1 MFFIFGINQKRRDLD
16 YNSSLIVHSCGK
28 YGRAEVY
35 MVYSVFSLFFIP
47 IIKWNKRYFVKYSCC
62 NQVFELD
69 REIGKKIEHG
79 ENVEIK
85 DEFLSNLGYENGL
98 IKCPNCGALSNDS
111 YDFCPHCGEN
121 LKN

>member
-16 YNSSLIVHSCGK
+16 YNSNLIIHSCGK
-28 YGRAEVY
+28 YGRMEVY
-35 MVYSVFSLFFIP
+35 MVYSLFSLFFIP
-47 IIKWNKRYFVKYSCC
+47 IIKWNKKYFVRYTCC

-69 REIGKKIEHG
+69 RKVGKKIEHG

-98 IKCPNCGALSNDS
+98 IKCPNCGALSSDS
-111 YDFCPHCGEN
+111 FDFCPHCGES